1 MSKNIKICAKK
12 NFKRKKSRRDK
23 AKDKRNPKAFKYK
36 SENKSNS
43 ETKIKENSENKINA
57 FFPQKE
63 FYYENFPESM
73 LNEDIPNNEQ
83 DINFPNEFDLN
94 TNEPNYENN
103 LFP

>member
-12 NFKRKKSRRDK
+12 KFKRKKRRRDK

-36 SENKSNS
+36 TENMPNS
-43 ETKIKENSENKINA
+43 ETKIKVNPEDKIKA

-73 LNEDIPNNEQ
+73 LNEDIQNNEQ
-83 DINFPNEFDLN
+83 DIHFPNEFELN
-94 TNEPNYENN
+94 TNEPNYEEN